1 LQHVPIQLEIFHF
14 DRLLVGVARGNVS
27 LQEFGQFVSDVVQ
40 AGIIHYR
47 KIIDTTAGE
56 SATLSKD
63 ILLAVDAQLRSFSKT
78 PRGPLAI
85 VADRNRGE
93 IAQAFKAL
101 TSDGRPIEVFR
112 SIHEARAWVATFPV
126 AEAILKP
133 ANPKPSAEKK

>member
-1 LQHVPIQLEIFHF
+1 MPIQLEISHF
-14 DRLLVGVARGNVS
+14 DRLVVGVARGDVS

-40 AGIIHYR
+40 AGVIHYR
-47 KIIDTTAGE
+47 KIIDTTTGE

-63 ILLAVDAQLRSFSKT
+63 ILIAIDAQLRALSKT

-85 VADRNRGE
+85 VANRNRGE
-93 IAQAFKAL
+93 IAQAFKAM
-101 TSDGRPIEVFR
+101 TSESRPIEVFR

-133 ANPKPSAEKK
+133 AVPKPTA